1 MGEEDLRMIP
11 IAQELLLAAAALGLL
26 MLVCLIRVI
35 LGPTAPDRIVAADA
49 INTLVTASLVLL
61 GTAFNEI
68 IYVDLAIVYAV
79 LGFVSTLYIAKYL
92 EGKA

>member
-1 MGEEDLRMIP
+1 MIP
-11 IAQELLLAAAALGLL
+11 LMFELMAVAGILGIL
-26 MLVCLIRVI
+26 MLLSLGRAI
-35 LGPTAPDRIVAADA
+35 LGPTAPDRVIAVDV
-49 INTLVTASLVLL
+49 INTLVTASLVVI

-68 IYVDLAIVYAV
+68 IYVDLAIVYAM